1 MLVICKSDI
10 PVAIKFK
17 NENII
22 ITNDRK
28 PHEVPDEFFNLY
40 NDLLLCVKPPEVKV
54 EIKPIIPPKLLDDVR
69 IDETIVIN
77 KYAIPTISK
86 RQNPIKGQKRT
97 WDIWKNRRDSVTGK
111 LKENPREVNRKKREE
126 KEKELDK
133 VIEEKNKKVEENISK
148 TESKT

>member
-1 MLVICKSDI
+1 MIVICKSDI

-22 ITNDRK
+22 IPNDRQ
-28 PHEVPDEFFNLY
+28 PHEVPDELFNQY
-40 NDLLLCVKPPEVKV
+40 NDLLFCVRPPIVKE
-54 EIKPIIPPKLLDDVR
+54 EIKPIIPPKPLDNVR
-69 IDETIVIN
+69 IDETIVQN
-77 KYAIPTISK
+77 KYAINTISK
-86 RQNPIKGQKRT
+86 KQNPIKGKKRT
-97 WDIWKNRRDSVTGK
+97 WDIWKNRRDEVTGK